1 MALQNVLCNP
11 KSGLNKSKEVTE
23 MLVSVLL
30 LVASTVT
37 LFLYASYARS
47 LKQSEALLFNK
58 GSIFGK
64 HSRFVVCV
72 KCGRAQMAN
81 GGYQECCR
89 TRL

>member
-1 MALQNVLCNP
+1 
-11 KSGLNKSKEVTE
+11 

-37 LFLYASYARS
+37 LFLYVSYARS